1 MFLLRKF
8 RSFAADTILICNK
21 SNMEQL
27 TKQEEEVMLQIWKF
41 DHCTIKEV
49 LAKMPPPPPPYTT
62 LASTFNKLKA
72 KGYLKAEQNG
82 LTYTF
87 TPLIKQAEY
96 KKNFMTR
103 FVENYFKDSFQE
115 MVSFFAKEQK
125 LSPDDLKEI
134 IDDIEKGEN

>member
-8 RSFAADTILICNK
+8 RSFAEDTILICNK

-27 TKQEEEVMLQIWKF
+27 TKQEEEVMLQVWKF

-87 TPLIKQAEY
+87 TPFIKQAEY